1 MISGK
6 IIKRYLTFYLI
17 KILGRVN
24 MEKTFSFEAIA
35 SLCCLV
41 KKLEQKTGTN
51 FGKELTNLA
60 NNYKKTEIDARE
72 FIKKNYPVK
81 TKLTDQDLQEI
92 DLLLD
97 FYLYQVEYRENE
109 SEAVFCCCESGE
121 NPDEKPFRSRTLKNF
136 ISDPMKRSF
145 VTGFFAKD

>member
-1 MISGK
+1 
-6 IIKRYLTFYLI
+6 
-17 KILGRVN
+17 
-24 MEKTFSFEAIA
+24 MEKTFSFEAIT
-35 SLCCLV
+35 SLCCSV
-41 KKLEQKTGTN
+41 KTLEQMTGIN

-60 NNYKKTEIDARE
+60 NNDKKTEIDARE

-81 TKLTDQDLQEI
+81 TKLSDQNLQEI
-92 DLLLD
+92 ELLLD

-109 SEAVFCCCESGE
+109 SEAVFCCCENRE
-121 NPDEKPFRSRTLKNF
+121 NPDEKPFRSRILGNF